1 MAEACS
7 FIKDLVPEVVIEK
20 VTVETTGGT
29 SATLTDNPHIDELS
43 TLVPTYSGADR
54 ETIIGYISVSAA
66 AGFEE
71 VTNSAGVVVGYRRQ
85 HLMTGTVSSTEQ
97 VSLTIQFSIKEVI
110 SGGTTGT
117 IASWFGQEDFTKY
130 FKVSTIAMAYDS
142 QDVFSFNT
150 GESISMG
157 QVIAWKESGAE
168 ALYVTQ
174 GTGVMQE
181 ELNRIAET
189 FSGGATD
196 PQFVSGEEDFRTW
209 YNTGGSRGAYVSET
223 IGVQDEINNKTSSTT
238 APTLQDLYN
247 WGFTSVDTDG
257 STIFKVPF
265 EVTLQ
270 LPVSPEIENISV
282 MIYPQI
288 DMNQLEEDYQI
299 DLDGDSSIGRSG
311 SAPQLD
317 AYVSYNTYVISGSRT
332 SGKAFSQTGSV
343 KETMPSVAISDQRN
357 YADIATLPSMA
368 AELIKVS
375 PGTATPTQKIEYF
388 SDVYLSEDELGRVK
402 GVFMLDYESI
412 LLDNAQFGGF
422 FNSTDGTSAR
432 ALKRL
437 SSRWSDP
444 AGGSDHIATLLNECP
459 IIELSLYRE
468 RVDTT
473 FSYQDVYEKE
483 MIASI
488 EAFPAPRDD
497 TEASPHKDLLP
508 NSEYRPDGNMDAG
521 PIGQIRERMVSFA
534 DSDTRTYISSSY
546 LKKITKSMMKV
557 DSKFTLVK

>member
-29 SATLTDNPHIDELS
+29 PATLTDNPHIDELS
-43 TLVPTYSGADR
+43 TLVPTYSSSDR
-54 ETIIGYISVSAA
+54 ETITGYTSAPA
-66 AGFEE
+66 SAGFEE
-71 VTNSAGVVVGYRRQ
+71 VTNSAGVVVGYRRTTS
-85 HLMTGTVSSTEQ
+85 MTGTVSSTEQ

-130 FKVSTIAMAYDS
+130 FQVSTIAMAYDS
-142 QDVFSFNT
+142 QDAFTFST

-157 QVIAWKESGAE
+157 QVQAWKESGAE

-189 FSGGATD
+189 FSGVFDSDGFA
-196 PQFVSGEEDFRTW
+196 SYEDNFKTW
-209 YNTGGSRGAYVSET
+209 YNTGGSRGSSASTT

-282 MIYPQI
+282 MIHPQI
-288 DMNQLEEDYQI
+288 DMHQLEEDYQI
-299 DLDGDSSIGRSG
+299 DLDGDGSIGRSG
-311 SAPQLD
+311 DNLD

-343 KETMPSVAISDQRN
+343 KETMPSVVISDQRN

-422 FNSTDGTSAR
+422 FNSTDGTSVR

-437 SSRWSDP
+437 SSRWSDA

-497 TEASPHKDLLP
+497 TEA
-508 NSEYRPDGNMDAG
+508 
-521 PIGQIRERMVSFA
+521 
-534 DSDTRTYISSSY
+534 
-546 LKKITKSMMKV
+546 
-557 DSKFTLVK
+557 